1 MRQPVLFATEKEGHG
16 LGGGGSV
23 STLSSAAA
31 SSIAI
36 DVVMDHAQFVDTL
49 EDMMTIGIKAVLSEK
64 R

>member
-16 LGGGGSV
+16 LGGGSV

-36 DVVMDHAQFVDTL
+36 DVVMDHAQFLDTL